1 LRGPAII
8 ADGGQMYLDSSQQQL
23 CRVEPEIV
31 TPFAQIHPMRTPVHH
46 STRVTRIENMHAN
59 RLAAKF
65 VENALLLPMP
75 LQYTRK
81 KKICSLK

>member
-1 LRGPAII
+1 
-8 ADGGQMYLDSSQQQL
+8 MYLDSSQQQL

-31 TPFAQIHPMRTPVHH
+31 TPFAQHHPMRTPVHH

-81 KKICSLK
+81 KKIWSLK